1 MYKQYLYLFLIII
14 ILSQPEILNLLSTT
28 ILGRLLLIGSVV
40 LCASINSTMG
50 FVYIFLIIGILGSS
64 TLVTSSNVIGIEGM
78 MSSLKPSENIY
89 TNENTSEN
97 KGDRE
102 KTESLLKPKSSNS
115 IPTISPLTIYEPEPS
130 DPDVESFTAF

>member
-1 MYKQYLYLFLIII
+1 MYKQYLYLFLIIVL
-14 ILSQPEILNLLSTT
+14 LSQPEILNLLSTT

-50 FVYIFLIIGILGSS
+50 FIYIFLIIGILGSS
-64 TLVTSSNVIGIEGM
+64 TLVTSNVIGIEGM
-78 MSSLKPSENIY
+78 SSIPHI
-89 TNENTSEN
+89 ENTNEN

-115 IPTISPLTIYEPEPS
+115 IPTISPITIYEPEPS
-130 DPDVESFTAF
+130 DMDIETFTAF

>member
-50 FVYIFLIIGILGSS
+50 FIYIFLIIGILS
-64 TLVTSSNVIGIEGM
+64 TNGILSNNVIGIEGM
-78 MSSLKPSENIY
+78 SSNHENINTN
-89 TNENTSEN
+89 TNENKNKN

-102 KTESLLKPKSSNS
+102 KTESLLKPKSSND
-115 IPTISPLTIYEPEPS
+115 IPTISPVTIYEPEPS
-130 DPDVESFTAF
+130 DPDIETFTAF

>member
-1 MYKQYLYLFLIII
+1 MCKQYLYLFLIII

-50 FVYIFLIIGILGSS
+50 FIYIFLIIGILGSHGVIS
-64 TLVTSSNVIGIEGM
+64 GNNILSSHGVEG
-78 MSSLKPSENIY
+78 MSSLKP
-89 TNENTSEN
+89 NEYIEN

-102 KTESLLKPKSSNS
+102 KTESLLKPKSSS
-115 IPTISPLTIYEPEPS
+115 DIPTISPITIYEPEPS
-130 DPDVESFTAF
+130 DPDIETFTAF

>member
-50 FVYIFLIIGILGSS
+50 FIYIFLIIGILS
-64 TLVTSSNVIGIEGM
+64 TSGILTSNVIGIEGM
-78 MSSLKPSENIY
+78 TSLKPSENIY
-89 TNENTSEN
+89 TNENTI
-97 KGDRE
+97 GDRE
-102 KTESLLKPKSSNS
+102 KTESLLKPKSSNG

>member
-50 FVYIFLIIGILGSS
+50 FIYIFLIIGILSTNVLTTNGISS
-64 TLVTSSNVIGIEGM
+64 REGM
-78 MSSLKPSENIY
+78 SSVSPENI
-89 TNENTSEN
+89 NENKNKN

-102 KTESLLKPKSSNS
+102 KTESLLKPKSSND
-115 IPTISPLTIYEPEPS
+115 IPTISPITIYEPEPS
-130 DPDVESFTAF
+130 DPDIETFTAF

>member
-50 FVYIFLIIGILGSS
+50 FIYIFLIIGILGSS
-64 TLVTSSNVIGIEGM
+64 SLVTSNVIGIEGM
-78 MSSLKPSENIY
+78 SSITPIENS
-89 TNENTSEN
+89 NEN

-102 KTESLLKPKSSNS
+102 KTESLLKPKSSND
-115 IPTISPLTIYEPEPS
+115 IPTISPVTIYEPEPS
-130 DPDVESFTAF
+130 DPDIEQFTAF

>member
-1 MYKQYLYLFLIII
+1 MYKQYLYLFLIIVL
-14 ILSQPEILNLLSTT
+14 LSQPEILNLLSTT

-50 FVYIFLIIGILGSS
+50 FIYIFLIIGILGSS
-64 TLVTSSNVIGIEGM
+64 TLVTSNVIGIEGM
-78 MSSLKPSENIY
+78 SSIPPIEKS
-89 TNENTSEN
+89 NENSNEN

-115 IPTISPLTIYEPEPS
+115 IPTISPITIYEPEPS
-130 DPDVESFTAF
+130 DMDIETFTAF

>member
-50 FVYIFLIIGILGSS
+50 FIYIFLIIGILS
-64 TLVTSSNVIGIEGM
+64 TNGILSNNVIGIEGM
-78 MSSLKPSENIY
+78 SSNHENINTN
-89 TNENTSEN
+89 TNENENKN

-102 KTESLLKPKSSNS
+102 KTESLLKPKSSND
-115 IPTISPLTIYEPEPS
+115 IPTISPVTIYEPEPS
-130 DPDVESFTAF
+130 DPDIETFTAF

>member
-1 MYKQYLYLFLIII
+1 MCKQYLYLFLIII

-50 FVYIFLIIGILGSS
+50 FIYIFLIIGILGSHG
-64 TLVTSSNVIGIEGM
+64 VMSSHVMMSGNSSHGVEG
-78 MSSLKPSENIY
+78 MSSLKP
-89 TNENTSEN
+89 NEYVEN

-102 KTESLLKPKSSNS
+102 KTESLLKPKSSS
-115 IPTISPLTIYEPEPS
+115 DIPTISPITIYEPEPS
-130 DPDVESFTAF
+130 DPDIETFTAF

>member
-50 FVYIFLIIGILGSS
+50 FIYIFLIIGILS
-64 TLVTSSNVIGIEGM
+64 TNGILSNNVIGIEGM
-78 MSSLKPSENIY
+78 SLVTPENINTN
-89 TNENTSEN
+89 TNENKNKN

-102 KTESLLKPKSSNS
+102 KTESLLKPKSSND
-115 IPTISPLTIYEPEPS
+115 IPTISPVTIYEPEPS
-130 DPDVESFTAF
+130 DPDIETFTAF

>member
-50 FVYIFLIIGILGSS
+50 FIYIFLIIGILS
-64 TLVTSSNVIGIEGM
+64 TNGILRNAGIEGM
-78 MSSLKPSENIY
+78 TSLKPSENIY
-89 TNENTSEN
+89 TNENTN
-97 KGDRE
+97 GDRE
-102 KTESLLKPKSSNS
+102 KTESLLKPKSSNG

>member
-50 FVYIFLIIGILGSS
+50 FIYIFLIIGILS
-64 TLVTSSNVIGIEGM
+64 TNGILSNNVIGIEGM
-78 MSSLKPSENIY
+78 SLVTPENIN
-89 TNENTSEN
+89 TNTNTNTNEN

-102 KTESLLKPKSSNS
+102 KTESLLKPKSSNN
-115 IPTISPLTIYEPEPS
+115 IPTISPVTIYEPEPS
-130 DPDVESFTAF
+130 DPDIETFTAF

>member
-14 ILSQPEILNLLSTT
+14 LLSQPEILNLLSTT

-50 FVYIFLIIGILGSS
+50 FIYIFLIIGVLGSS
-64 TLVTSSNVIGIEGM
+64 TLVTSNVIGIEGM
-78 MSSLKPSENIY
+78 TSIENPI
-89 TNENTSEN
+89 ENTNEN

-115 IPTISPLTIYEPEPS
+115 IPTISPATIYEPEPS
-130 DPDVESFTAF
+130 DMDIEHFTAF

>member
-50 FVYIFLIIGILGSS
+50 FIYIFLIIGILS
-64 TLVTSSNVIGIEGM
+64 TNGILSNNVIGIEGM
-78 MSSLKPSENIY
+78 SLVTPENTN
-89 TNENTSEN
+89 TNENKNKN

-102 KTESLLKPKSSNS
+102 KTESLLKPKSSND
-115 IPTISPLTIYEPEPS
+115 IPTISPVTIYEPEPS
-130 DPDVESFTAF
+130 DPDIETFTAF

>member
-28 ILGRLLLIGSVV
+28 ILGRLLLIGTVV

-50 FVYIFLIIGILGSS
+50 FIYIFLIIGILGSHS
-64 TLVTSSNVIGIEGM
+64 ILRGDGIVSSGMEGM
-78 MSSLKPSENIY
+78 TTLKP
-89 TNENTSEN
+89 NEYIEN

-102 KTESLLKPKSSNS
+102 KTESLLKPKSSND
-115 IPTISPLTIYEPEPS
+115 IPTISPVTIYEPEPS
-130 DPDVESFTAF
+130 DPDIETFTAF

>member
-50 FVYIFLIIGILGSS
+50 FIYIFLIIGILS
-64 TLVTSSNVIGIEGM
+64 TNGILSNNVIGIEGM
-78 MSSLKPSENIY
+78 SLVTPENIN
-89 TNENTSEN
+89 TNENENKN

-102 KTESLLKPKSSNS
+102 KTESLLKPKSSND
-115 IPTISPLTIYEPEPS
+115 IPTISPVTIYEPEPS
-130 DPDVESFTAF
+130 DPDIETFTAF

>member
-14 ILSQPEILNLLSTT
+14 ILSQPEILNLLSNT
-28 ILGRLLLIGSVV
+28 ILGRLLLIGSVI

-50 FVYIFLIIGILGSS
+50 FIYIFLIIGILGSS
-64 TLVTSSNVIGIEGM
+64 SLVTSNVIGIEGM
-78 MSSLKPSENIY
+78 LSITPIENS
-89 TNENTSEN
+89 NEN

-102 KTESLLKPKSSNS
+102 KTESLLKPKSSND
-115 IPTISPLTIYEPEPS
+115 IPTISPVTIYEPEPS